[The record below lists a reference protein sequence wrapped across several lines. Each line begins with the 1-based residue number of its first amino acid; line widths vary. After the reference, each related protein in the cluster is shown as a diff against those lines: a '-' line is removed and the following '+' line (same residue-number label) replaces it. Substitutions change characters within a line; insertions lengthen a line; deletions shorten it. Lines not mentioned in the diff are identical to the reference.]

1 MCKKISIVVPF
12 YERSKNFSDIYK
24 TINNQTFDNWELIIV
39 DDGSSDH
46 ELLHNFVSQV
56 SDSRVKLILLS
67 KNVGGAAA
75 RNRGI
80 IEATGDYI
88 AFLDSDDLWCSKK
101 LEAQFEYIEKSDEDV
116 LFSNVDIVNKNGE
129 LLERKEVIYKNNEDV
144 SEYIFVKD
152 GLIQTSSLFMK
163 TECAQNIMFN
173 PLLKR
178 HQDYD
183 FVLRLYHHGYKFH
196 KIAESLVFWIQDD
209 GTVFS
214 RGASYRNTVDWLRTY
229 KKYMTRLATI
239 KFASKIMFWMARYNS
254 KRAYYIFDVIS
265 ILGLYDAI
273 AVSVD
278 IMVRLARKIL
288 S

>member
-12 YERSKNFSDIYK
+12 YERSKNFSNIYN
-24 TINNQTFDNWELIIV
+24 TIINQTFDNWELLII
-39 DDGSSDH
+39 DDGSSDYEMLQH
-46 ELLHNFVSQV
+46 FVSQIG
-56 SDSRVKLILLS
+56 DSRVKLILLS

-101 LEAQFEYIEKSDEDV
+101 LEAQIEYIENSDADV
-116 LFSNVDIVNKNGE
+116 LFSNIDIVSKNGE
-129 LLERKEVIYKNNEDV
+129 LLERKDVIYKNNEDV
-144 SEYIFVKD
+144 SEYIFFKD

-163 TECAQNIMFN
+163 IECAQNIMFN

-196 KIAESLVFWIQDD
+196 KISESLVYWIQDG

-214 RGASYRNTVDWLRTY
+214 RGASYHNTVDWLRTY
-229 KKYMTRLATI
+229 KKYMTRHASI
-239 KFASKIMFWMARYNS
+239 KFASKIMFWMARHNS
-254 KRAYYIFDVIS
+254 KKFCYIFDIIS
-265 ILGLYDAI
+265 IFGLYDAI
-273 AVSVD
+273 TVFID
-278 IMVRLARKIL
+278 IIVRLSRKIK

>member
-24 TINNQTFDNWELIIV
+24 TINNQTFNNWELIIV

-163 TECAQNIMFN
+163 KECAQNIMFN

>member
-46 ELLHNFVSQV
+46 ELLQNFVSQV

-163 TECAQNIMFN
+163 IECAQNIMFN

-214 RGASYRNTVDWLRTY
+214 RGASYNNTADWLRTY

-278 IMVRLARKIL
+278 IMVRLSRKIV

>member
-278 IMVRLARKIL
+278 IMVRLSRKIV